1 MHIGALAAR
10 GKGECVGKSGRG
22 SPLVRARPKS
32 PLASVLPY
40 RKTGV
45 LRGDIIM
52 DRRTLLAAAPAV
64 ALLPAAARAQGAA
77 PPAPHR
83 ADPAQ
88 PPMWEKGEDRFLRPD
103 VAP

>member
-1 MHIGALAAR
+1 MHIGALAPR
-10 GKGECVGKSGRG
+10 GKGECAGKSGRG
-22 SPLVRARPKS
+22 SRLVRARPKS
-32 PLASVLPY
+32 PLASVPPY

-45 LRGDIIM
+45 LPGDIIM